1 MGRSQGFASIAIDIV
16 AHLRLGFPLATI
28 LKILTEPMTIT
39 RRVIMQKARRHPLD
53 GLRPLV
59 GKWFQVLSLP
69 YRGSFHLSLALL
81 CTIGR

>member
-1 MGRSQGFASIAIDIV
+1 MGRSQGFASITIDY
-16 AHLRLGFPLATI
+16 RPFKTRFPSGYDPEDLN
-28 LKILTEPMTIT
+28 LPMTIT

-59 GKWFQVLSLP
+59 GIWFQVLSLP
-69 YRGSFHLSLALL
+69 FRGSFHLSLALL